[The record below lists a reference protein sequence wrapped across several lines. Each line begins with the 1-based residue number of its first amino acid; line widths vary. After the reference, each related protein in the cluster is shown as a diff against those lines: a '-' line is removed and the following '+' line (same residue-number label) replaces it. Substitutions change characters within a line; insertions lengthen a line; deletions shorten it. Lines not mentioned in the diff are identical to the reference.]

1 MKHKWYDMIVAK
13 AANMDLVTFY
23 KEGDGCDWRAR
34 LSQDSTHFNDDFD
47 FFLCLPQHKE
57 ACLHWL
63 NDGDV
68 QQSPLD
74 VEQWVTSGNNR
85 SWMVRHSFMQD
96 KLKFRIKPRKEKR
109 WIGVNSSGYATPMT
123 FASKTECD
131 SYILLSYKPSQ
142 TIDWQVIEIEIEV

>member
-1 MKHKWYDMIVAK
+1 MKHKHYEMIVAK

-109 WIGVNSSGYATPMT
+109 WIGYNSKLNVVTNMSFDTKESLSEYVNRN
-123 FASKTECD
+123 FAYPE
-131 SYILLSYKPSQ
+131 YVQ
-142 TIDWQVIEIEIEV
+142 GVEIEIEV